1 MLQAPA
7 EGLGTAQLWLL
18 KVVAGVPGEGG
29 LDAGFLQQGVLLFDA
44 VADGAH
50 DGVAAFIFA
59 VAEAQVDG
67 ACVWIM
73 GFGIVEPAG
82 EPDGRRGGGDGSKGL
97 ALVGAPKREE
107 RGKRIATEHNR
118 GILWQIIAALDYC
131 RENGF
136 DGAQRLLGACTEI
149 LFAEDG
155 RSLPW
160 GELLIPVLDRE
171 EDDGERHVDRIAD
184 GADLFEKALT

>member
-59 VAEAQVDG
+59 VAEAQVDD
-67 ACVWIM
+67 ACVWLM
-73 GFGIVEPAG
+73 SFGVVEPAG
-82 EPDGRRGGGDGSKGL
+82 EPDGRRGGGDGSEGS
-97 ALVGAPKREE
+97 ALVGAPEREE
-107 RGKRIATEHNR
+107 RGERVAAEHDGR
-118 GILWQIIAALDYC
+118 VCGQIIAALDYC

-136 DGAQRLLGACTEI
+136 DGFQRLFGARAEI